1 MTKPYGK
8 SRIDATGVQ
17 IDVRWGIYQVSV
29 YHVDQSLSFI
39 VRTAI
44 LTRVLLV
51 VLYLPQSFVARCLD
65 G

>member
-44 LTRVLLV
+44 LTLVLLV
-51 VLYLPQSFVARCLD
+51 VL
-65 G
+65 